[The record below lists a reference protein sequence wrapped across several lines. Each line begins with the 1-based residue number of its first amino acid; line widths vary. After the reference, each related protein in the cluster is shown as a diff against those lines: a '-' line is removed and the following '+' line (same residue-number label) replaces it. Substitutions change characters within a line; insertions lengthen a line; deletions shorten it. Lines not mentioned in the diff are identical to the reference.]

1 VNTITREIGR
11 VFAVVL
17 ICTAGGLRAEDI
29 RINLDDRNDSR
40 VNPKIDAAGFSIYA
54 EASGYLQKLEPTT
67 IRIETQQ
74 KGQWVD
80 PQLEAGRYL
89 KTDFDAEKPQLIHI
103 ETTLRFDLAAGEQ
116 RFSKEREWIQR
127 EVEKRTGGKDGGAK
141 IKARTQLLL
150 ERIDAIRKE
159 NIEAGADKR
168 GKGTLH
174 SPPLPRVALNYE
186 KPDAL
191 ERLLKEQCYWQPVAE
206 VFKATQFQPPE
217 SDDRD
222 HPDFA
227 ASAVMADEIR
237 QAMMGIKFAPRH
249 LSDSQYKALEQGSH
263 YSFTAQFIPEIPGST
278 VDMLWKNAPA
288 VRLADGVVKRA
299 TLEGSLDR
307 ARGQTVAWWR
317 VECDTPNRMQPP
329 QMAKGDGDCFWTWVE
344 TPDEH
349 VRYLRM
355 LLHSPGTRYRMNLG
369 LIGSAKGEEVTLYDG
384 PLNAPAKAPF

>member
-1 VNTITREIGR
+1 MQIANCRFV
-11 VFAVVL
+11 A
-17 ICTAGGLRAEDI
+17 TAAILFLCLTAAPRAEDI
-29 RINLDDRNDSR
+29 RVDLDNRGDSR
-40 VNPKIDAAGFSIYA
+40 VKPKVDAAGFSICVDA
-54 EASGYLQKLEPTT
+54 AGYLQKLEPTT

-80 PQLEAGRYL
+80 PQLDAGRYL
-89 KTDFDAEKPQLIHI
+89 KTEFDSEKPQNVRI
-103 ETTLRFDLAAGEQ
+103 ESTLKFDLAAGEQ
-116 RFSKEREWIQR
+116 RFLKEREWVQR
-127 EVEKRTGGKDGGAK
+127 EVEKRAGGKDGAK
-141 IKARTQLLL
+141 TKARTQLLL
-150 ERIDAIRKE
+150 ERIAAIREE
-159 NIEAGADKR
+159 NIKAGADKR

-174 SPPLPRVALNYE
+174 SPPLPRQALNFE
-186 KPDAL
+186 KPDVL
-191 ERLLKEQCYWQPVAE
+191 ERLLKEQCSWQSVAE
-206 VFKATQFQPPE
+206 VFKATQFQPPDE
-217 SDDRD
+217 KDF
-222 HPDFA
+222 PDFA
-227 ASAVMADEIR
+227 ASAVMAEEIR
-237 QAMMGIKFAPRH
+237 QAMMGIKFTPRH
-249 LSDSQYKALEQGSH
+249 LTESQYKALEQGSH
-263 YSFTAQFIPEIPGST
+263 YQFTAQFIPEVPGAT

-307 ARGQTVAWWR
+307 TRGQTVAWWR

-369 LIGSAKGEEVTLYDG
+369 LIGAAKGEEVTLYDG